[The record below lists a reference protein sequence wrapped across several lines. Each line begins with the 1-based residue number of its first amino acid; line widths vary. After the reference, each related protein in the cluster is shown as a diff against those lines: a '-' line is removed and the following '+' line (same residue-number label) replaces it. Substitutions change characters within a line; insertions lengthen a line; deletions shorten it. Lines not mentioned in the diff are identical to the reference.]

1 MPFYNYKI
9 FNQELSYTYLYADRA
24 LGNLRHAIL
33 ELEQN
38 FNVRFNGIQNLIL
51 FKEEMKKSYFFFEKN
66 MLIMLISFVMTEI
79 LIIEMNY
86 RYYE

>member
-33 ELEQN
+33 EQN

-51 FKEEMKKSYFFFEKN
+51 FKEEMKKSYYFFEKKKVDHVD
-66 MLIMLISFVMTEI
+66 LIRYDRNFDNRNELSI
-79 LIIEMNY
+79 L
-86 RYYE
+86 